1 MSVNA
6 NNPAQVEQVE
16 HELPLLL
23 SLVYFT
29 HVVEDL
35 RVYFDKEVQ
44 HFAFPYACTSQQSWH
59 RLLKLYFNKPNK
71 QSKSG
76 NYKEMILNDD

>member
-16 HELPLLL
+16 HELLLLL
-23 SLVYFT
+23 SLGYFR

-35 RVYFDKEVQ
+35 RVLF
-44 HFAFPYACTSQQSWH
+44 
-59 RLLKLYFNKPNK
+59 
-71 QSKSG
+71 
-76 NYKEMILNDD
+76 